1 MGTTSIRFD
10 GTNLGGY
17 KNKSVMKSC
26 SFEISREIRTS
37 FLEIR
42 CKIRGYWMTTDVK
55 GRDFVILEGDKQANE
70 RKN

>member
-42 CKIRGYWMTTDVK
+42 CKIRGYWVTTDVK
-55 GRDFVILEGDKQANE
+55 GRDFVTLEGDNQDNE